1 MLSPRTL
8 VLECIVCVLAFCY
21 GAPTNTLAQTS
32 KPADTTQNTYDRT
45 LQQLLIEVR
54 ELRLTIQKAATNQTR
69 FQMLIERVR
78 VQQGSVDSIGRQLE
92 NLRSQLADLRA
103 SKPQFEQQ
111 VKDAEQQLERTTDPN
126 GRPDIESRIKQMKAD
141 LARFGSEEERL
152 RNRESLLETDLQ
164 TSQAKLSELNSQLDA
179 LFNEMKTP

>member
-8 VLECIVCVLAFCY
+8 VLGCILCVLAFCY
-21 GAPTNTLAQTS
+21 GTPTKTIAQTS
-32 KPADTTQNTYDRT
+32 KPADSTQNTYDKT

-54 ELRLTIQKAATNQTR
+54 ELRLTIQKATTNQTR

-92 NLRSQLADLRA
+92 NLRSQLSDLRV

-111 VKDAEQQLERTTDPN
+111 IKDAEQQLDRTTDPN
-126 GRPDIESRIKQMKAD
+126 GRLEIESGIKRLKAD
-141 LARFGSEEERL
+141 FARFGPEEERL
-152 RNRESLLETDLQ
+152 RNREALLETDLQ
-164 TSQAKLSELNSQLDA
+164 TSQARLNELNSQLDA